1 MTPAMLAA
9 IIAAIPAAMQ
19 LLQNMI
25 SDFQSGNTTMT
36 EEAIISMQSQVS
48 QMVTLANTALT
59 NEMAAKTASEVST
72 VPAK

>member
-9 IIAAIPAAMQ
+9 IIASIPQALQ
-19 LLQNMI
+19 LIQSMI
-25 SDFQSGNTTMT
+25 ADFQDGNSAMT

-59 NEMAAKTASEVST
+59 NEMASKSATQPTSG
-72 VPAK
+72 

>member
-9 IIAAIPAAMQ
+9 IIASIPQALQ
-19 LLQNMI
+19 LIQSMI
-25 SDFQSGNTTMT
+25 ADFQDGNSAMT

-59 NEMAAKTASEVST
+59 NEMAAKST
-72 VPAK
+72 TQSTSG